1 MMRDVAV
8 AGVDMHPF
16 GKFPDKPLI
25 NMLTQVVEGA
35 LKDAGVEWKDLQA
48 ISAGSSRFSGGM
60 GWGLAGNE
68 IAQMMGRSGIP
79 IYNVSSACATGANAF
94 NVAYNLV
101 ASGECDMVL
110 AVAGEKMPKG
120 FIPRT
125 PGAADD
131 ASDVDYIRWKAIGI
145 PNPGY
150 WALQMTRRMED
161 FGTTEKH
168 IAKVA
173 VKAHEVGAK
182 NPMARYKKV
191 FTLDEVM
198 NSPMVNYPLR
208 LFEICAV
215 SDGAAA
221 AVLCSKD
228 KISQIGANPVWVAS
242 SAVASMQFGDPQFR
256 IPEVSTSKPI
266 ASVPFTSEVALAVRK
281 AFEMAN
287 MGPEEIDFI
296 ELQDNCAGHELFMP
310 EAWDICKPGECD
322 RLVEEGQT
330 YPNGKLP
337 INPSGGFASFG
348 EATTAMGLFQ
358 VAQGVWQ
365 LRGEAGSRQVEGAR
379 TCLLQ
384 TLGLGGNGSAII
396 LKN

>member
-1 MMRDVAV
+1 MRDVAV
-8 AGVDMHPF
+8 IGVAMHQW
-16 GKFPDKPLI
+16 GKFPEKPLI
-25 NMLTQVVEGA
+25 KMLTETVEA
-35 LKDAGVEWKDLQA
+35 SMKDAGIEWPALQA
-48 ISAGSSRFSGGM
+48 IAAGSSRFSGGM

-68 IAQMMGRSGIP
+68 IAQMIGRSGIP

-94 NVAYNLV
+94 NVAYTLV
-101 ASGECDMVL
+101 ASGAADLVL

-125 PGAADD
+125 PGSADD
-131 ASDVDYIRWKAIGI
+131 ATDCDYIRWKAIGL

-150 WALQMTRRMED
+150 WAFEVTRRMAE
-161 FGTTEKH
+161 FGTSEKH
-168 IAKVA
+168 LAKVA
-173 VKAHEVGAK
+173 VKAHRVGAQ
-182 NPMARYKKV
+182 NPNARYKQV
-191 FTLDEVM
+191 FTLEDVL

-208 LFEICAV
+208 LYEICAV

-228 KISQIGANPVWVAS
+228 KVKHFSSNPVWVAS
-242 SAVASMQFGDPQFR
+242 TAVATMQFGDRQFR
-256 IPEVSTSKPI
+256 IPEVSTTKPTPE
-266 ASVPFTSEVALAVRK
+266 VPFTSEVTLAVK
-281 AFEMAN
+281 KSFELAGI
-287 MGPEEIDFI
+287 GPSDIDLI
-296 ELQDNCAGHELFMP
+296 ELQDNSAGHELFMP
-310 EAWDICKPGECD
+310 EAWGFCEPGECD
-322 RLVEEGQT
+322 RFVEEDQT
-330 YPNGKLP
+330 YPTGKLP

-358 VAQGVWQ
+358 VTEGVSQ
-365 LRGEAGSRQVEGAR
+365 LRGQAGPRQVEGAK

>member
-1 MMRDVAV
+1 MRDVAV
-8 AGVDMHPF
+8 VGVGMHPW

-25 NMLTQVVEGA
+25 NMLTEVVDMA
-35 LKDAGVEWKDLQA
+35 LKDAGLDWKDLQA
-48 ISAGSSRFSGGM
+48 IAAGSSRFSGGM

-68 IAQMMGRSGIP
+68 VAQMIGRSGIP

-94 NVAYNLV
+94 NVAHNLV
-101 ASGECDMVL
+101 ASGSSEVVL

-131 ASDVDYIRWKAIGI
+131 ATDVDYIRWKAIGI

-150 WALQMTRRMED
+150 WAFEVTRRMED
-161 FGTTEKH
+161 FGTTEEH

-173 VKAHEVGAK
+173 VKAHDVGAK
-182 NPMARYKKV
+182 NPLARYKKV
-191 FTLDEVM
+191 FTLEEVL

-208 LFEICAV
+208 LYEICAV

-221 AVLCSKD
+221 AILCSKD
-228 KISQIGANPVWVAS
+228 KANQINAKPVWVA
-242 SAVASMQFGDPQFR
+242 ATVVATMQFGDRQFR
-256 IPEVSTSKPI
+256 IPEVSTSKPT

-281 AFEMAN
+281 AFETA
-287 MGPEEIDFI
+287 GIEPREIDFI

-310 EAWDICKPGECD
+310 ESWGICEPGECD
-322 RLVEEGQT
+322 RLVEEDET

-337 INPSGGFASFG
+337 INPSGGFQSFG

-358 VAQGVWQ
+358 VAQAVWQ
-365 LRGEAGSRQVEGAR
+365 LRGEAGPRQVEGAKI
-379 TCLLQ
+379 CLLQ
-384 TLGLGGNGSAII
+384 TLGLGGNGTAII
-396 LKN
+396 LEK

>member
-1 MMRDVAV
+1 MREVAI
-8 AGVDMHPF
+8 AGVGMHPF
-16 GKFPDKPLI
+16 GKFPDKPLVK
-25 NMLTQVVEGA
+25 MLTEVVDMA
-35 LKDAGVEWKDLQA
+35 LKDAEMDWQDIGGIA
-48 ISAGSSRFSGGM
+48 AGSSRFSGGL

-68 IAQMMGRSGIP
+68 VAQMMGRSGIP

-94 NVAYNLV
+94 NVAHTLV
-101 ASGECDMVL
+101 GSGACDVVL

-125 PGAADD
+125 PGSSDD

-150 WALQMTRRMED
+150 WALEITRRMQQ
-161 FGTTEKH
+161 FGTTEEH
-168 IAKVA
+168 LARVA
-173 VKAHEVGAK
+173 VKAHKVGSL
-182 NPMARYKKV
+182 NPMARYKQI
-191 FTLDEVM
+191 FTMEDVL
-198 NSPMVNYPLR
+198 SSAMVNYPLR
-208 LFEICAV
+208 LYEICAV

-228 KISQIGANPVWVAS
+228 RIGRLTTKPVWVAS
-242 SAVASMQFGDPQFR
+242 SAFATMQFGDRQVR
-256 IPEVSTSKPI
+256 IPEVSTSSPME
-266 ASVPFTSEVALAVRK
+266 SVPFTSEVALAVRK
-281 AFEMAN
+281 AFEIAGL
-287 MGPEEIDFI
+287 GPTEMSFI
-296 ELQDNCAGHELFMP
+296 ELQDNTVGHELFMP
-310 EAWDICKPGECD
+310 EAWGFCEPGGCD
-322 RLVEEGQT
+322 RLVEEDQT

-365 LRGEAGSRQVEGAR
+365 LREQAGSRQVDGAK

-396 LKN
+396 LKR

>member
-1 MMRDVAV
+1 MREVAV
-8 AGVDMHPF
+8 VGVGMHPW
-16 GKFPDKPLI
+16 GKFPDKTLI
-25 NMLTQVVEGA
+25 QMQTETVDMA
-35 LKDAGVEWKDLQA
+35 LKDAGMDWKEIEA
-48 ISAGSSRFSGGM
+48 IAAASSRFSGGM

-68 IAQMMGRSGIP
+68 IAQTMGRSGVP
-79 IYNVSSACATGANAF
+79 IYNLSSACAAGANAF

-101 ASGECDMVL
+101 GGGMCD
-110 AVAGEKMPKG
+110 VALVVSGEKMPKG

-131 ASDVDYIRWKAIGI
+131 RSDVDYIRWKAIGL

-150 WALQMTRRMED
+150 WAIETKRRMED
-161 FGTTEKH
+161 FGTTDEH

-173 VKAHEVGAK
+173 VKAHKVGAE
-182 NPMARYKKV
+182 NPLARYRQV
-191 FTLDEVM
+191 FTLEDVL

-208 LFEICAV
+208 LYEICAV
-215 SDGAAA
+215 RDGAAA
-221 AVLCSKD
+221 AILCSKEKVS
-228 KISQIGANPVWVAS
+228 KISTKPLWVAS
-242 SAVASMQFGDPQFR
+242 SAVATMKFGDRQFR
-256 IPEVSTSKPI
+256 IPEVSTSSPTDT
-266 ASVPFTSEVALAVRK
+266 VPFTSEVTLAVQR
-281 AFEMAN
+281 AFEIAG
-287 MGPEEIDFI
+287 MGPGEIDFI
-296 ELQDNCAGHELFMP
+296 ELQDNTVAHELFMP
-310 EAWDICKPGECD
+310 EAWGFCEPGGCD
-322 RLVEEGQT
+322 RLVEDDQT

-365 LRGEAGSRQVEGAR
+365 LRGEAGPRQVEGAK

-396 LKN
+396 LKK

>member
-1 MMRDVAV
+1 MRDVAV
-8 AGVDMHPF
+8 IGVGMHQW
-16 GKFPDKPLI
+16 GKFPNKPLI
-25 NMLTQVVEGA
+25 RMLTEVVEA
-35 LKDAGVEWKDLQA
+35 SIKDAGIAWRDLEA

-68 IAQMMGRSGIP
+68 VAQMIGRSGIP
-79 IYNVSSACATGANAF
+79 IYNVSSACATGGNAF
-94 NVAYNLV
+94 NVAYTLV
-101 ASGECDMVL
+101 ASGAADIVL
-110 AVAGEKMPKG
+110 ALAGEKMPKG

-125 PGAADD
+125 PGSADD
-131 ASDVDYIRWKAIGI
+131 ATDVDFIRWKAIGL

-150 WALQMTRRMED
+150 WAFEVTRRMAD
-161 FGTTEKH
+161 LGTSEIH
-168 IAKVA
+168 LAKVA
-173 VKAHEVGAK
+173 VKAHQVGAQ
-182 NPMARYKKV
+182 NPHARYRQI
-191 FTLDEVM
+191 FTVEDVL

-208 LFEICAV
+208 LYEICAV

-228 KISQIGANPVWVAS
+228 KLKRLGGKPVWVAS
-242 SAVASMQFGDPQFR
+242 SAVATMRFGDRQFR
-256 IPEVSTSKPI
+256 IPEVSTSSPT
-266 ASVPFTSEVALAVRK
+266 SEVPFTSEVTLAVKK
-281 AFEMAN
+281 AFELAGI
-287 MGPEEIDFI
+287 GPKEIDFI
-296 ELQDNCAGHELFMP
+296 ELQDNTAGHELFMP
-310 EAWDICKPGECD
+310 EAMGFCNPGDCD
-322 RLVEEGQT
+322 RLVEEDQT

-358 VAQGVWQ
+358 VAEAVWQ
-365 LRGEAGSRQVEGAR
+365 LRGEAGPLQVKGAK

>member
-1 MMRDVAV
+1 MRDVAV
-8 AGVDMHPF
+8 IGVGMHQW
-16 GKFPDKPLI
+16 GKFPNKPLI
-25 NMLTQVVEGA
+25 RMLTEVVEA
-35 LKDAGVEWKDLQA
+35 SIKDAGIAWRDLEA

-68 IAQMMGRSGIP
+68 VAQMIGRSGIP
-79 IYNVSSACATGANAF
+79 IYNVSSACATGGNAF
-94 NVAYNLV
+94 NVAYTLV
-101 ASGECDMVL
+101 ASGAADIVL
-110 AVAGEKMPKG
+110 ALAGEKMPKG

-125 PGAADD
+125 PGSADD
-131 ASDVDYIRWKAIGI
+131 ATDVDFIRWKAIGL

-150 WALQMTRRMED
+150 WAFEVTRRMAD
-161 FGTTEKH
+161 LGTSEIH
-168 IAKVA
+168 LAKVA
-173 VKAHEVGAK
+173 VKAHQVGAQ
-182 NPMARYKKV
+182 NPHARYRQI
-191 FTLDEVM
+191 FTVEDVL

-208 LFEICAV
+208 LYEICAV

-228 KISQIGANPVWVAS
+228 KLKRLGGKPVWVAS
-242 SAVASMQFGDPQFR
+242 SAVATMRFGDRQFR
-256 IPEVSTSKPI
+256 IPEVSTSSPT
-266 ASVPFTSEVALAVRK
+266 SEVPFTSEVTLAVKK
-281 AFEMAN
+281 AFELAGI
-287 MGPEEIDFI
+287 GPKEIDFI
-296 ELQDNCAGHELFMP
+296 ELQDNTAGHELFMP
-310 EAWDICKPGECD
+310 EAMGFCNPGDCD
-322 RLVEEGQT
+322 RLVEEDQT

-358 VAQGVWQ
+358 VAEAVWQ
-365 LRGEAGSRQVEGAR
+365 LRGEAGPLQVIGAK